1 MNLLSRASLFGQ
13 NDDMSKNKKETLGTR
28 MVQTW
33 RTISMANLKTPLFDQ
48 LPCRS
53 EEAYSIN
60 EISKL
65 FFIILLLLFFLFH
78 FQKKQKKLKIIK
90 NTVGLHYKM
99 KD

>member
-1 MNLLSRASLFGQ
+1 MNLFSRSSLFGQ

-33 RTISMANLKTPLFDQ
+33 GTISMANLKTPPLFDQ

-60 EISKL
+60 EICKL
-65 FFIILLLLFFLFH
+65 FFIILLFFLFH
-78 FQKKQKKLKIIK
+78 FQKKKKNSKL
-90 NTVGLHYKM
+90 
-99 KD
+99 